1 MPEEY
6 AKVLLVNG
14 LSKDTIS
21 RLDNYISATYPADT
35 GVKETMEDRLARVS
49 YSSIL
54 SFLK

>member
-14 LSKDTIS
+14 LSKDTIA
-21 RLDNYISATYPADT
+21 RLDNYITATYPADS

-49 YSSIL
+49 YTAIIG
-54 SFLK
+54 FLK